1 MILLG
6 HNQVKI
12 APQNQARFVF
22 VIKGGVYGQNNVVWT
37 KEHPLF
43 EWLYEV
49 FVVDLM
55 CKIKWDLRNKLLSSK
70 WPQNNCPTKG
80 ELDGHIKTYES
91 SCMHL
96 RGDLKEVDWHCP
108 HTIKGSNIKDK
119 PCELVNGYHVIISL
133 WGDSSLKT
141 KQQENQRKGSRRSE
155 NKAK

>member
-22 VIKGGVYGQNNVVWT
+22 VIKGGVYGQNVVVWT

-55 CKIKWDLRNKLLSSK
+55 CKIK
-70 WPQNNCPTKG
+70 
-80 ELDGHIKTYES
+80 
-91 SCMHL
+91 
-96 RGDLKEVDWHCP
+96 
-108 HTIKGSNIKDK
+108 
-119 PCELVNGYHVIISL
+119 
-133 WGDSSLKT
+133 
-141 KQQENQRKGSRRSE
+141 
-155 NKAK
+155 